1 MTAELSVTLTHTF
14 KSEPLAVVH
23 NMPGMDAEMTPAQ
36 MRALSACL
44 LEAAKDCE
52 ARPMGKRAFRE
63 VKRSYALA
71 VQA

>member
-1 MTAELSVTLTHTF
+1 MNCDLSVTLTQTY
-14 KSEPLAVVH
+14 KQQPLAVIH

-36 MRALSACL
+36 LRALSACL
-44 LEAAKDCE
+44 TKVAEECA
-52 ARPMGKRAFRE
+52 ARPMGKRTFLK